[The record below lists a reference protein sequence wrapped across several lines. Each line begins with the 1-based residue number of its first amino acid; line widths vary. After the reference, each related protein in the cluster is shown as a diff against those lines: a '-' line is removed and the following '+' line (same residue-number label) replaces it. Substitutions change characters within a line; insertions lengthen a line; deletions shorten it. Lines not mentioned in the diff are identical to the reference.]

1 MDRRGGEWIG
11 KRGSGLERRRMDWG
25 AEELIGDREVKR
37 IAAGSGLEEGRWI
50 LVKVAIFKMKIV
62 VR

>member
-25 AEELIGDREVKR
+25 AEELIGRR
-37 IAAGSGLEEGRWI
+37 
-50 LVKVAIFKMKIV
+50 KMDFSESCNI
-62 VR
+62 